1 MDIAAITKIS
11 LTSAD
16 RVGEVTINF
25 NADGPPCSI
34 PATRVTMGPAPLTDG
49 CTVGSGTIDL
59 SPARAG

>member
-1 MDIAAITKIS
+1 MDIAAITKIL

-49 CTVGSGTIDL
+49 CTVASRHD
-59 SPARAG
+59 